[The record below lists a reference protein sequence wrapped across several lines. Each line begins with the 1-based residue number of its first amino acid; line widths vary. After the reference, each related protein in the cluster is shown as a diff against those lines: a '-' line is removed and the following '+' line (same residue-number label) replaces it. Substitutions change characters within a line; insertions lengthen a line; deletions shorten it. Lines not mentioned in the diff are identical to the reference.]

1 MKIQCVN
8 IKCQGCVDKI
18 KNALAQKYP
27 DLEVDIPQQIVEVN
41 VNEEQLKEI
50 QNKLQEL
57 GFLQPQG
64 IVGKIKNFF
73 TH

>member
-50 QNKLQEL
+50 QDKLQEL

>member
-18 KNALAQKYP
+18 KNVLAQKYP

-50 QNKLQEL
+50 QDKLQEL

>member
-18 KNALAQKYP
+18 KKALAQKYP

-64 IVGKIKNFF
+64 IVRKIKNFF

>member
-8 IKCQGCVDKI
+8 IKCEGCVSKI
-18 KNALAQKYP
+18 KDALAQKYP
-27 DLEVDIPQQIVEVN
+27 DLEVNIPQQIVEVN
-41 VNEEQLKEI
+41 ANEEQLQEI
-50 QNKLQEL
+50 QHKLQEL
-57 GFLQPQG
+57 GFLQPQS

>member
-18 KNALAQKYP
+18 KNALGQKYP
-27 DLEVDIPQQIVEVN
+27 DLEVNISEQVVELN
-41 VNEEQLKEI
+41 ANKEQLKEI
-50 QNKLQEL
+50 EDKLQEL
-57 GFLQPQG
+57 GFLPQKG
-64 IVGKIKNFF
+64 IIGKIKSFF

>member
-18 KNALAQKYP
+18 KDALAQKYP
-27 DLEVDIPQQIVEVN
+27 DLKVDISQQIVEIDA
-41 VNEEQLKEI
+41 NEEQSKEI
-50 QNKLQEL
+50 QDKLQEL
-57 GFLQPQG
+57 GFLEHKG